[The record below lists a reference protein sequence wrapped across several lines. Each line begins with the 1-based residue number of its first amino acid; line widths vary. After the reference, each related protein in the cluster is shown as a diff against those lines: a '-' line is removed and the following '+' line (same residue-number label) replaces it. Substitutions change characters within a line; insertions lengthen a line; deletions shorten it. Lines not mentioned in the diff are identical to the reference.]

1 MFFSPR
7 GKALVGAPPRKIDLE
22 GGGGEPAPSG
32 PPPSRPGAGIPRW
45 TRDAYIPWEVEARA
59 WEALDAG

>member
-22 GGGGEPAPSG
+22 GAGPRALRPPAL
-32 PPPSRPGAGIPRW
+32 RPGAGIPRW
-45 TRDAYIPWEVEARA
+45 TPDAYIPWEVEARA
-59 WEALDAG
+59 WEALDSG